1 MTVIVEKRLLF
12 EFGPSWQHVQKY
24 DEQPVHVRGLQRMKG
39 TIVCKNC
46 EENARCDRC
55 KSELEI
61 GTKAVDIV
69 ASHGDQVYL
78 IEVKDFRGYRVENKK
93 RLRDGDLAFEV
104 ARKVRDTVAGL
115 VGALH
120 TGDAAA
126 WRPLVTHIFKKAPTV
141 VLWLEEDIS
150 QKRIRERG
158 HPAMPVA
165 ERLRAYLRWL
175 TTDVRIVNQQ
185 QGGPVGLRV
194 RNIPRRVH
202 DVRSIVNKGK
212 PKGISR
218 TDFCTAWATTPQIA
232 GMALDRLCKAGILVQ
247 ATVGSD
253 WFTIGPAWENFY
265 EDPEGTRV

>member
-1 MTVIVEKRLLF
+1 MTVIVEKRLAF
-12 EFGPSWQHVQKY
+12 NFGSSWQHAQKY
-24 DEQPVHVRGLQRMKG
+24 DEQPIHVLGLQRMNG
-39 TIVCKNC
+39 NLVCENC
-46 EENARCDRC
+46 QENARCVEC
-55 KSELEI
+55 KSELKI

-78 IEVKDFRGYRVENKK
+78 IEVKDFRRYRIENKR
-93 RLRDGDLAFEV
+93 RLRDGDLALEV

-115 VGALH
+115 VGVLH

-126 WRPLVTHIFKKAPTV
+126 WRPLVAQIFKKAPTV

-150 QKRIRERG
+150 QKRVKERG

-165 ERLRAYLRWL
+165 DKLRGYLRWL

-185 QGGPVGLRV
+185 KGVPVGLQV
-194 RNIPRRVH
+194 RNLPDRVH
-202 DVRSIVNKGK
+202 TVRSIVSKSK

-218 TDFCTAWATTPQIA
+218 TVFCTAWSTTPQIA
-232 GMALDRLCKAGILVQ
+232 GMALDKLCKAGILVQ
-247 ATVGSD
+247 GTASCD

-265 EDPEGTRV
+265 EDPEGNPA